1 MSVSC
6 LVFGNLPLMDQGAL
20 HIVDACE
27 RSSFR
32 AAQDYLAEGTESFW
46 MRSSTVLL
54 VALSRQAE
62 ALAVL
67 QASGWV
73 PNEDGVDTYEQN
85 AAGSV
90 KVRLHTTRASLVFM
104 L

>member
-1 MSVSC
+1 
-6 LVFGNLPLMDQGAL
+6 MDQWAL
-20 HIVDACE
+20 NIGDACE
-27 RSSFR
+27 RSQFR
-32 AAQDYLAEGTESFW
+32 AAQDYLAEGLESW
-46 MRSSTVLL
+46 NMRSQLALL
-54 VALSRQAE
+54 VSLGRQAE

-85 AAGSV
+85 AAGAT
-90 KVRLHTTRASLVFM
+90 KVRLHATRTSLVFM

>member
-1 MSVSC
+1 
-6 LVFGNLPLMDQGAL
+6 MDQWAL
-20 HIVDACE
+20 NIGDACE

-32 AAQDYLAEGTESFW
+32 AAQDYLAEGAESW
-46 MRSSTVLL
+46 SMRSMSVLL

-62 ALAVL
+62 ALVLL

-85 AAGSV
+85 AAGTA
-90 KVRLHTTRASLVFM
+90 KVRLHTTRASLAFV

>member
-1 MSVSC
+1 MSC
-6 LVFGNLPLMDQGAL
+6 LVFGNLPLMDQWAL
-20 HIVDACE
+20 NIGDACE

-32 AAQDYLAEGTESFW
+32 AAQDYLAEGTESW
-46 MRSSTVLL
+46 MMRSVSVLL
-54 VALSRQAE
+54 VALSRQAK

-85 AAGSV
+85 AAGST
-90 KVRLHTTRASLVFM
+90 KVCLHTTRTSLVFM

>member
-6 LVFGNLPLMDQGAL
+6 LVFGNLPLMDQWAL
-20 HIVDACE
+20 NIGDACE
-27 RSSFR
+27 RSQFR
-32 AAQDYLAEGTESFW
+32 AAQDYLAEGLESWW
-46 MRSSTVLL
+46 MRSMSVLL

-85 AAGSV
+85 AAGSA
-90 KVRLHTTRASLVFM
+90 KVRLHTIRTSLAFM

>member
-6 LVFGNLPLMDQGAL
+6 LVFGNLPLMDQWAL
-20 HIVDACE
+20 NIGDACE
-27 RSSFR
+27 RSPFR
-32 AAQDYLAEGTESFW
+32 AAQDYLAEGTESLW
-46 MRSSTVLL
+46 VRSMTVLL

-62 ALAVL
+62 ALALL

-85 AAGSV
+85 AAGSA
-90 KVRLHTTRASLVFM
+90 KVRLHTTRASLMFM

>member
-1 MSVSC
+1 
-6 LVFGNLPLMDQGAL
+6 VFGNLPLMDQWAL
-20 HIVDACE
+20 NIGDACE

-32 AAQDYLAEGTESFW
+32 AAQDYLAEGTENWWVRTTS
-46 MRSSTVLL
+46 VLL

-85 AAGSV
+85 AAGTT
-90 KVRLHTTRASLVFM
+90 KVRLHTTRTSLAFV

>member
-1 MSVSC
+1 
-6 LVFGNLPLMDQGAL
+6 MDQWAL
-20 HIVDACE
+20 NIGDACE

-32 AAQDYLAEGTESFW
+32 AAQDYLAEGGESFK

-85 AAGSV
+85 AAGSA
-90 KVRLHTTRASLVFM
+90 KVRLHTIGTSLVFM

>member
-1 MSVSC
+1 
-6 LVFGNLPLMDQGAL
+6 MDQWAL
-20 HIVDACE
+20 NIGDACE

-32 AAQDYLAEGTESFW
+32 AAQDYLAEGIESFW
-46 MRSSTVLL
+46 MRSMAVLL

-73 PNEDGVDTYEQN
+73 PNEDGADTYEQN
-85 AAGSV
+85 AAGTA
-90 KVRLHTTRASLVFM
+90 KVRLHTTRASLAFV

>member
-1 MSVSC
+1 
-6 LVFGNLPLMDQGAL
+6 MDQWAL
-20 HIVDACE
+20 NIGDACE
-27 RSSFR
+27 RSPFR
-32 AAQDYLAEGTESFW
+32 AAQDHLSEGLESW
-46 MRSSTVLL
+46 WARSMSVLL

-85 AAGSV
+85 AAGAT
-90 KVRLHTTRASLVFM
+90 KVRLHTIRTRCFLCCNDPACFVTRH
-104 L
+104 